1 MDVTHTAIF
10 FSRQVRRIL
19 RETHEYRNMVR
30 TRDARLDLLVHDET
44 RYHSTCRAE
53 NWSVAVHCAFFSA
66 KLLARLH
73 SRRQVVP
80 FHSIPFHSIPL
91 HHTTLHDTRR
101 HPRRQARERQRVKE
115 EEDGRLLPSERRRH
129 DPIDPPDRSS

>member
-1 MDVTHTAIF
+1 VVVKRRDPVDVTHTAIF

-91 HHTTLHDTRR
+91 HHTTLHYMTRGATHGGR
-101 HPRRQARERQRVKE
+101 H
-115 EEDGRLLPSERRRH
+115 GRLLPSERRRH